1 MDQLLD
7 KEKATQLIL
16 MTQLK
21 EDTTTEELNYSS
33 KTLTLTM
40 LDSSTDSKIKINKKE
55 SSFDGSFFFTKNV
68 L

>member
-1 MDQLLD
+1 MEQSLD
-7 KEKATQLIL
+7 KEKITQLIL
-16 MTQLK
+16 TKLFK

-40 LDSSTDSKIKINKKE
+40 LDSSTDSKNKINKKE